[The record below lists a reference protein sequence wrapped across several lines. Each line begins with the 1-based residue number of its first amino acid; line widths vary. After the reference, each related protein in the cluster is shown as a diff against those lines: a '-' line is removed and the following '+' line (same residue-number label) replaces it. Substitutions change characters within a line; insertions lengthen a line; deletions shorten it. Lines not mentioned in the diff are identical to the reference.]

1 MGPRPRRAA
10 GKRHA
15 FAPAIAARVFSALGD
30 ETRLALIDRL
40 SGGEAQSISQLA
52 EGSPITRQAITKHL
66 KVLEEAGL
74 VQMSRSGRESLFA
87 LTPEPIGEA
96 RDYLDFVSSEWDQAL
111 LRLKAFVE
119 D

>member
-1 MGPRPRRAA
+1 MGPKPRGIAR
-10 GKRHA
+10 KRQA
-15 FAPAIAARVFSALGD
+15 FAPIFAALGD

-40 SGGEAQSISQLA
+40 RDGEAQSISQLA
-52 EGSPITRQAITKHL
+52 EGWPITRQAITKHL

-74 VQMSRSGRESLFA
+74 VQMSRAGRESLFE
-87 LTPEPIGEA
+87 LTPQPLAEV
-96 RDYLDFVSSEWDQAL
+96 RDYLDFVSTEWDQAL

>member
-1 MGPRPRRAA
+1 MQKAKGGGRKRRN
-10 GKRHA
+10 
-15 FAPAIAARVFSALGD
+15 FAPLLAARVFSALGD
-30 ETRLALIDRL
+30 ETRLALIGRL
-40 SGGEAQSISQLA
+40 SGGAAHSISDLA
-52 EGSPITRQAITKHL
+52 EGTSITRQAITKHL

-74 VQMSRSGRESLFA
+74 VQMNRAGRESLFE
-87 LTPEPIGEA
+87 LTPRPLGEA